1 MVKFFERRAFF
12 VLRIIYVKFYRIKND
27 NIFTL
32 SLQNKHLIFN
42 SYETFI
48 FFSYSVILFIITQ
61 LH

>member
-1 MVKFFERRAFF
+1 MITF
-12 VLRIIYVKFYRIKND
+12 LLY
-27 NIFTL
+27 
-32 SLQNKHLIFN
+32 LQNKHLIFN

>member
-1 MVKFFERRAFF
+1 MITF
-12 VLRIIYVKFYRIKND
+12 LLY
-27 NIFTL
+27 L
-32 SLQNKHLIFN
+32 MQNKHLIFN

>member
-1 MVKFFERRAFF
+1 MLNFIGLK
-12 VLRIIYVKFYRIKND
+12 YND